1 MGIEPVATVRNLN
14 PWKMTDGLFA
24 VSERDKKLLYI
35 FMTPVLVPL
44 FAMIYS
50 LPFLLV
56 ITFIVIPFG
65 ITLNPY
71 LIVVS
76 NIVIAACFALAII
89 TVIRMWL
96 CQKQATPEH

>member
-1 MGIEPVATVRNLN
+1 MRKLN

-35 FMTPVLVPL
+35 FMTPLLVPL

-50 LPFLLV
+50 IPFLLV

-65 ITLNPY
+65 DTLNPY
-71 LIVVS
+71 LDAVS
-76 NIVIAACFALAII
+76 NIVIVACFALAIL

-96 CQKQATPEH
+96 CQKKDSSEQ

>member
-1 MGIEPVATVRNLN
+1 MLKLN

-24 VSERDKKLLYI
+24 ASERDKKLLYI
-35 FMTPVLVPL
+35 FMTPLLVPL

-65 ITLNPY
+65 DTLNPH
-71 LIVVS
+71 LDAVS
-76 NIVIAACFALAII
+76 NIVIVACFALAIV

-96 CQKQATPEH
+96 CQNKDISEQ